1 MFGTWRYEVENIS
14 KNLKELKNN
23 NENNFK
29 NIKKTLDNNSKT
41 VTIPLSEYEKLKEK
55 VSYYEKRMH
64 QLDYE
69 LNNMVDNYLQFA
81 KDNGVTPEI
90 KEFTLEEDYYCKDK
104 PIYEDIYV
112 PAFRFYRY
120 KGYKGSEE

>member
-1 MFGTWRYEVENIS
+1 MFSTWRYEIGNIDR
-14 KNLKELKNN
+14 NLKELKNN

-29 NIKKTLDNNSKT
+29 DIKKTLDNNSRT
-41 VTIPLSEYEKLKEK
+41 ITIPLSEYEELKEK
-55 VSYYEKRMH
+55 VVHFENKVH

-69 LNNMVDNYLQFA
+69 LNNMVDKYLQFA
-81 KDNGVTPEI
+81 KDNGATPEI
-90 KEFTLEEDYYCKDK
+90 KEFKREDYLSGDG

>member
-1 MFGTWRYEVENIS
+1 MFGTWMYEVGNIS
-14 KNLKELKNN
+14 RNLKELKDN

-29 NIKKTLDNNSKT
+29 DIKKTLDNTSKT
-41 VTIPLSEYEKLKEK
+41 ITIPLSEYEELKEK
-55 VSYYEKRMH
+55 EDYYERRTY

-81 KDNGVTPEI
+81 KDNGATPEI
-90 KEFTLEEDYYCKDK
+90 EEFTLEEDYYRTDK
-104 PIYEDIYV
+104 PIYEYIYV
-112 PAFRFYRY
+112 PEFRFARY